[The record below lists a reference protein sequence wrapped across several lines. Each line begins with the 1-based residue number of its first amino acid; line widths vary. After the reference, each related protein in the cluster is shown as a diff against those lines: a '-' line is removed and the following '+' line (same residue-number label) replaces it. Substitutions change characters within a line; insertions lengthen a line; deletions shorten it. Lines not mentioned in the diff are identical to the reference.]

1 MDMENGIMNTAKN
14 PARTSSMIQVV
25 GKSEL
30 SCNRRGIS
38 FKISR
43 HTENIFTE
51 ATETTTNEQEIAV
64 YVTNWRKNLYR
75 VNPTIPPTQGQK

>member
-1 MDMENGIMNTAKN
+1 
-14 PARTSSMIQVV
+14 MIQVV
-25 GKSEL
+25 GKSVL
-30 SCNRRGIS
+30 TCNRRGTS

-43 HTENIFTE
+43 DTKKYLTE
-51 ATETTTNEQEIAV
+51 ATETMTNEQEIAV